1 MSTSFLE
8 QISLQF
14 KTKDIHDI
22 IEKNPC
28 VVFIAG
34 LIANQF
40 LDDKNLVVNTC
51 QICMALSIAKIAKSY
66 DEKVKNETKKKKEL
80 IESSEEN
87 NSDENDSSSSPV
99 EEVLPDVQ
107 QSSSNNVHES
117 DSSLS
122 PFSENTF
129 QAIDSGQ
136 ENTERPPI
144 SEVETTDII
153 EAMVVNELPVNTSVV
168 HSSLPQARNRGSPVT
183 AVLVQEDPSELLLN
197 GMRPMSLE
205 IATERAREIISA
217 MEQEDP
223 QFYQR
228 NPSLDDCVT
237 SAINRARG
245 ISNHN

>member
-8 QISLQF
+8 KISLQF
-14 KTKDIHDI
+14 KTRDIHDI
-22 IEKNPC
+22 IQKNPC

-40 LDDKNLVVNTC
+40 LDDKNLVGNTC
-51 QICMALSIAKIAKSY
+51 QIYMALSLAKIARSY

-87 NSDENDSSSSPV
+87 NSNENDNSSSQV
-99 EEVLPDVQ
+99 EEFLSDVQ

-122 PFSENTF
+122 PLSENTF

-136 ENTERPPI
+136 QDSERPPL

-153 EAMVVNELPVNTSVV
+153 EAMVVNELPVNASVV
-168 HSSLPQARNRGSPVT
+168 HTSLPQARNRGSPVT
-183 AVLVQEDPSELLLN
+183 AVLVQEDPSELVLN
-197 GMRPMSLE
+197 TMRPISLE
-205 IATERAREIISA
+205 AATERAREIVSA
-217 MEQEDP
+217 MEEEDP
-223 QFYQR
+223 HFFEG
-228 NPSLDDCVT
+228 NPSLNDCVT

-245 ISNHN
+245 ISNRN